1 MAVNRL
7 ADRGDSVTP
16 VSTHLKEDD
25 LDGVLGLPAEEEMS
39 RGITLCEIKLTLKPA
54 CAPLGPKDRVS
65 K

>member
-1 MAVNRL
+1 M
-7 ADRGDSVTP
+7 TP